1 MWWIVAILAIL
12 VVGWMM
18 FARNDTATTETPRSS
33 LIEQPRPGA
42 PSASLAV
49 AGSPVEIA
57 RRA

>member
-18 FARNDTATTETPRSS
+18 FARNDTAATETPRSS
-33 LIEQPRPGA
+33 LIEQPRPGVPA
-42 PSASLAV
+42 PSLA
-49 AGSPVEIA
+49 ATGLRIEIA